1 MFDLSLTT
9 MLVLEQVSVINY
21 LERSEGM
28 KEQKKYVFMFL
39 AVKNQFFLKNIYGTI

>member
-1 MFDLSLTT
+1 

-39 AVKNQFFLKNIYGTI
+39 AVKTQFFLKNIYVTI